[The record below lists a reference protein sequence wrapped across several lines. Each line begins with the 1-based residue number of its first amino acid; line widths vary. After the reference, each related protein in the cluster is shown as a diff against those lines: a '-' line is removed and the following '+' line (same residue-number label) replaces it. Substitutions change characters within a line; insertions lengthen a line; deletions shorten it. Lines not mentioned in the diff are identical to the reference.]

1 MKNWFVVLLLFMT
14 FCTWSQNSNEKLL
27 HGKIVADSASVF
39 GIDVVN
45 LVNEKVT
52 VTNNKGEFYILAK
65 SDDILVFSS
74 MTLEMKRMLVDEDD
88 LKSETITIYMT
99 PKINELNEV
108 IVKKNLGINALSMGI
123 VQKKPKHY
131 TPAERKLK
139 TAGDF
144 KPIDLLGILGGSL
157 PVDPIINAING
168 RTKRLKNQIKIEN
181 KEFLLLKISELYKF
195 DFFIKTLKISSENV
209 KGFQYYLVENN
220 SFIETLKLNKT
231 EKTTF
236 LILELAVKYN
246 EMIACE

>member
-99 PKINELNEV
+99 QKINELNEV
-108 IVKKNLGINALSMGI
+108 IVKKNAAEGISIIPG
-123 VQKKPKHY
+123 QKHY
-131 TPAERKLK
+131 TPAERKLY
-139 TAGDF
+139 TATSG
-144 KPIDLLGILGGSL
+144 LLDAPLNWLS
-157 PVDPIINAING
+157 G
-168 RTKRLKNQIKIEN
+168 RTEMLKKEIVVERKERMLNKIGV
-181 KEFLLLKISELYKF
+181 LYEDKYY
-195 DFFIKTLKISSENV
+195 IQTLKIPEIYIDDFQRYLIEDKEFAAALKV
-209 KGFQYYLVENN
+209 KNRTMML
-220 SFIETLKLNKT
+220 
-231 EKTTF
+231 F
-236 LILELAVKYN
+236 LISKLAVNYN
-246 EMIACE
+246 AIPK